1 MANKLRIYELA
12 KKHKKSTKEML
23 DLLKE
28 EFGLKIKSHMSVI
41 SGEELDIVEEYF
53 SEDKSKKE
61 VKEDEKIEN
70 LEKKEEKISE
80 KKSFKNQK
88 NKNKKDKKKNKKKNK
103 RYKK

>member
-28 EFGLKIKSHMSVI
+28 EFGLKIKSHMSVL

-70 LEKKEEKISE
+70 LEKKEEKLSE
-80 KKSFKNQK
+80 KKIF
-88 NKNKKDKKKNKKKNK
+88 
-103 RYKK
+103 